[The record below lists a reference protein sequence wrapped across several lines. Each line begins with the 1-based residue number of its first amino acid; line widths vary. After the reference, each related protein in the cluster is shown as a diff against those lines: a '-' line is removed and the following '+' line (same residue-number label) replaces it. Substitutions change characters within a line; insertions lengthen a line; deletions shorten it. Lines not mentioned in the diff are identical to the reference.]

1 MSVDVV
7 AIDGPAGAGKSTVAK
22 AIANRLGFL
31 YLDTGAMYRCAGLLA
46 LRNGLSANDGDA
58 TAELLKESE
67 IRFEPGNPQ
76 QVFLNDENV
85 TGLIRTTE
93 IAELASALSA
103 HTPVR
108 KILATRQREICLKG
122 KVVLEGRDTTTVVC
136 PEANVKIYLT
146 ASADERANRRL
157 KDLRAMGD
165 ENTTF
170 EELKKQIETRD
181 HRDSTREDSPL
192 MVASDATV
200 IDTDKMT
207 PDEVIA
213 EIISLRSGMN

>member
-1 MSVDVV
+1 MSVDGV

-22 AIANRLGFL
+22 AIALRLGFL
-31 YLDTGAMYRCAGLLA
+31 FLDTGAMYRCAALLA
-46 LRNGLSANDGDA
+46 FRNGLSAADGDA
-58 TAELLKESE
+58 TAQLLMKSE
-67 IRFEPGNPQ
+67 IRFEQGSPQ
-76 QVFLNDENV
+76 QVYLDNENV
-85 TGLIRTTE
+85 TDLIRTPE

-103 HTPVR
+103 HSPVR
-108 KILATRQREICLKG
+108 RILATRQREICLKG

-136 PEANVKIYLT
+136 PEANVKVYLT
-146 ASADERANRRL
+146 ASAEVRANRRL
-157 KDLRAMGD
+157 KDLREMGD
-165 ENTTF
+165 EKTTF

-192 MVASDATV
+192 MVAPDAIV

-213 EIISLRSGMN
+213 KIISVRGS